1 MPETGE
7 GTREPWEYSL
17 YIPNDP
23 RAVTICRRTLRLILT
38 MHGLIRLVDVAEL
51 LATELVANAVCH
63 TKGPAALRVRWSAGV
78 LRIGAWDADPEPP
91 EPPEASCGAGSAAA
105 LGAASEPPPAGG
117 DSPSSAANPPPPAQP
132 MAAQSPPNIP
142 ATIPAPSAAPSTQA
156 GAAMT
161 VPAQAEAT
169 TTTATTTTTTVT
181 TVATTGS
188 AFLK

>member
-1 MPETGE
+1 MPESE
-7 GTREPWEYSL
+7 SEPWEYSL

-91 EPPEASCGAGSAAA
+91 EPPGKLEQLGDAEEGRGLALVRACSDLWGWQPLSRFGNRGKYVWCELAS
-105 LGAASEPPPAGG
+105 
-117 DSPSSAANPPPPAQP
+117 
-132 MAAQSPPNIP
+132 
-142 ATIPAPSAAPSTQA
+142 
-156 GAAMT
+156 
-161 VPAQAEAT
+161 
-169 TTTATTTTTTVT
+169 TA
-181 TVATTGS
+181 
-188 AFLK
+188 